1 MFSVRLP
8 ANLVDRVVEMAAEE
22 DVSRA
27 ELAEEA
33 LEELLEQRT
42 ASGAA

>member
-8 ANLVDRVVEMAAEE
+8 SYLVDRVVETADEGE
-22 DVSRA
+22 RSRA
-27 ELAEEA
+27 EITEEA
-33 LEELLEQRT
+33 LEEWFEHRT